1 MAQRFLH
8 VPAYCSTIEWTPSP
22 VRVGFL
28 SAGSSRVLLPGYDQP
43 LENLP
48 KVHGHIG
55 GKQRAHT
62 YIFIV
67 SSGLVSLMVAGER
80 DSLARYVI

>member
-1 MAQRFLH
+1 MFLLIAPLLNGPPPLFALGFFLLR
-8 VPAYCSTIEWTPSP
+8 VPVYFFLVMTSP
-22 VRVGFL
+22 WKIH
-28 SAGSSRVLLPGYDQP
+28 
-43 LENLP
+43 P
-48 KVHGHIG
+48 KFMDIIG